1 VTRRRWIVDLLA
13 RLANDFKEEITDETS
28 LTDEGLGLD
37 SLALADLVSDIERG
51 LSIQV
56 REEDIGP
63 DTFGT
68 VGRLIRFIESRELQ
82 SHTLGSGHPQGPLPE
97 VRGVPFD
104 PRLDMADELVD
115 GLNLPVPPQ
124 GGVEGQGR
132 QEL

>member
-1 VTRRRWIVDLLA
+1 MTRRRWIVDLLA
-13 RLANDFKEEITDETS
+13 RLAHDFEEEITDETS

-37 SLALADLVSDIERG
+37 SLALADLISDIERG

-56 REEDIGP
+56 REEDIRP

-68 VGRLIRFIESRELQ
+68 VGRLLRFIESRELQ
-82 SHTLGSGHPQGPLPE
+82 SHALEVRE
-97 VRGVPFD
+97 VRGVPSD

-115 GLNLPVPPQ
+115 GLDRPIPPR

>member
-1 VTRRRWIVDLLA
+1 MTRRRWIVDLLA
-13 RLANDFKEEITDETS
+13 RLAHNFKEEITDETS

-56 REEDIGP
+56 REEDISP

-68 VGRLIRFIESRELQ
+68 VGRLLRFIESRELQ
-82 SHTLGSGHPQGPLPE
+82 SHALGIGHPQGPLPE
-97 VRGVPFD
+97 VRGVPSD

-115 GLNLPVPPQ
+115 GLDRPVPPR

-132 QEL
+132 QKL